1 LLGEGAYLLA
11 EREKPL
17 AQGATVASRRK
28 EEKKREKEALDRAR
42 EGREA
47 PVRNLKSLK
56 LRSEVVPDQTSYMAG
71 VMREGKL
78 IPSVLGSTP
87 PMRMLI

>member
-17 AQGATVASRRK
+17 AQGATVASRR
-28 EEKKREKEALDRAR
+28 KREKEALDRAR